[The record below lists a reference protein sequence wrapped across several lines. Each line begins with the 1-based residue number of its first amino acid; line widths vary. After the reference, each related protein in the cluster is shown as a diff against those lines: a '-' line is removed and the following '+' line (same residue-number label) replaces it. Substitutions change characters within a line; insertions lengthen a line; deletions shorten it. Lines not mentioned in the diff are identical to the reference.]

1 MNKNY
6 IAANYQTCTYAIKEG
21 TKSSYYWHEGSTIL
35 PNRLSISKESEMT
48 NVRKKGRNNI
58 DPFAGQMVGTFRKD
72 EQSPYKIQRPY
83 VCRTQIWQKA
93 EYPLFIGYGTAG
105 ITNTEGCV
113 EDTGDLLLFFT
124 PDQWQTIK
132 IFIFAGMGN
141 PNNLL
146 EAFEFANNIL
156 RKEESY

>member
-1 MNKNY
+1 MNEEFIK
-6 IAANYQTCTYAIKEG
+6 ANYQTCIYILKEG

-48 NVRKKGRNNI
+48 KVCRKGRNLENPI
-58 DPFAGQMVGTFRKD
+58 AGQMVGTFKKT
-72 EQSPYKIQRPY
+72 EKSPYKINNPY

-105 ITNTEGCV
+105 ITNKEGQV

-124 PDQWQTIK
+124 PDQWQTIR

-146 EAFEFANNIL
+146 EALEFTNNIL
-156 RKEESY
+156 RIEESH

>member
-1 MNKNY
+1 MDKDY
-6 IAANYQTCTYAIKEG
+6 IAANFQEAIYTLKEG

-35 PNRLSISKESEMT
+35 PNRLSISKETEMT
-48 NVRKKGRNNI
+48 SVRKKGRNNI
-58 DPFAGQMVGTFRKD
+58 DPTAGQMVSTFRKD
-72 EQSPYKIQRPY
+72 EASPYKVQKPY

-105 ITNTEGCV
+105 ITNKEGQV
-113 EDTGDLLLFFT
+113 EDTGDLLVFFT
-124 PDQWQTIK
+124 PDQWQTIR

-146 EAFEFANNIL
+146 EAFDYANKFLSNEP
-156 RKEESY
+156 K